1 VLCVSPPLRFAVF
14 GVIRQSLGSGGSGGK
29 NPMKSP
35 QETPAVSS
43 SQSAHKLIGTSVDG
57 WLSFNWSLKHMRE
70 RELHQITEN
79 VPFEILP

>member
-1 VLCVSPPLRFAVF
+1 
-14 GVIRQSLGSGGSGGK
+14 
-29 NPMKSP
+29 MKSP

-57 WLSFNWSLKHMRE
+57 WFSFDWPLKHMRE